1 MSDDVV
7 MDETAE
13 DGAVSAYV
21 PDLAMILVT
30 GRDRGEAPEA
40 VRKGIRLDRE
50 EMALMGATLP
60 DLCMRHEV
68 VSV

>member
-1 MSDDVV
+1 
-7 MDETAE
+7 
-13 DGAVSAYV
+13 
-21 PDLAMILVT
+21 MILVT
-30 GRDRGEAPEA
+30 GRDRGEAREA

-50 EMALMGATLP
+50 EMALIRATLP